1 MAKKKEG
8 QQTPSVWG
16 AKFKEIAERLN
27 DAKRGAEQAKKQH
40 VGKIPKATLFI
51 NGKRIIL
58 NG

>member
-8 QQTPSVWG
+8 QQIQSVWG

-51 NGKRIIL
+51 NGERIIL